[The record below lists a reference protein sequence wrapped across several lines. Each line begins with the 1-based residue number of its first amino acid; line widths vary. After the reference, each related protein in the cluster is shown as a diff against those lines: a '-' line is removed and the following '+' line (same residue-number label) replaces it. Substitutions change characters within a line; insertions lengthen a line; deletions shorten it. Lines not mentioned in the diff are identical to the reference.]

1 MICFFYHFLVC
12 FKVFDNDQDGFLSN
26 DEISK
31 MVDVMLFI
39 CEDNIATQNKA
50 ATDKSGM
57 VNYNFIN
64 DCNLFYFVIISVLLI
79 C

>member
-1 MICFFYHFLVC
+1 MSDCLNFLIIFFSLVC
-12 FKVFDNDQDGFLSN
+12 FKVFDNDQDGYLSK

-50 ATDKSGM
+50 ATDESG
-57 VNYNFIN
+57 IIH
-64 DCNLFYFVIISVLLI
+64 NLFV
-79 C
+79 

>member
-1 MICFFYHFLVC
+1 
-12 FKVFDNDQDGFLSN
+12 
-26 DEISK
+26 

-57 VNYNFIN
+57 INYNVIN
-64 DCNLFYFVIISVLLI
+64 DYNLFYFVIICVLLI
-79 C
+79 FS